1 MKLSLLF
8 SIHNVVV
15 IPIVSALVIFFFIQE
30 RSESGVESI
39 GNDDVA
45 RALIAVC
52 KGATEPVLNAYDQLL
67 LNGAILPSPKLRLR
81 LLQSVLVV
89 LHEWAM
95 SISSQTVGRSATAA
109 SLVLAGKYSL
119 DQIAIFN
126 QGVRDKIAIAA
137 NRSIS

>member
-1 MKLSLLF
+1 MF
-8 SIHNVVV
+8 V
-15 IPIVSALVIFFFIQE
+15 FIQE
-30 RSESGVESI
+30 RLDSGVESI

-95 SISSQTVGRSATAA
+95 SISSQTMGRSSTAA
-109 SLVLAGKYSL
+109 SLVFVGKYSL
-119 DQIAIFN
+119 DQIAIAN
-126 QGVRDKIAIAA
+126 QGVRDRIASAA